1 MPNFRFTALDAAG
14 QDISGVFSAASGNE
28 ISEILKQQGLFPTSV
43 SETSEPVTG
52 ICEPD
57 EDEEYDDFDEDD
69 FDDDD
74 DDDEGEDEK
83 IPCSFTDR
91 DKITHKGFFELFEQ
105 GASLGLRF
113 SDMNEI
119 TLFEIPFSQVKSFD
133 IKGIFFKKVIFKTSD
148 GCAYTIKGNTTKV
161 FQYMMMCKFVE
172 DNQPDS

>member
-14 QDISGVFSAASGNE
+14 QDISGIISAGSGNE
-28 ISEILKQQGLFPTSV
+28 ISEILKQRGLFPTSV
-43 SETSEPVTG
+43 SETSEPATG

-57 EDEEYDDFDEDD
+57 DDYYDDDY
-69 FDDDD
+69 DDDD
-74 DDDEGEDEK
+74 EEGEDEK

-91 DKITHKGFFELFEQ
+91 DKIKHKGFFELFEQ
-105 GASLGLRF
+105 GACLGLRF

-133 IKGIFFKKVIFKTSD
+133 IKGIFFKKVMLETSD
-148 GCAYTIKGNTTKV
+148 GCTYTIKGNTTKV

>member
-14 QDISGVFSAASGNE
+14 QDISGVISAASGNE

-43 SETSEPVTG
+43 SETSDPVTG

-57 EDEEYDDFDEDD
+57 EDDEDE
-69 FDDDD
+69 DDD
-74 DDDEGEDEK
+74 DDDEGEDEQ
-83 IPCSFTDR
+83 IPCCFTDR

-113 SDMNEI
+113 SDMNAI

-148 GCAYTIKGNTTKV
+148 GCTYTIKGNTTKV

-172 DNQPDS
+172 DYQPDS

>member
-1 MPNFRFTALDAAG
+1 MPNFRFTALDASG
-14 QDISGVFSAASGNE
+14 QDISGVISADSGNE
-28 ISEILKQQGLFPTSV
+28 ISEILKQRGLFPTSV
-43 SETSEPVTG
+43 LETSEPVTG

-57 EDEEYDDFDEDD
+57 DEKNDDYDDYDEN
-69 FDDDD
+69 DDDD
-74 DDDEGEDEK
+74 EEGEDEK

-105 GASLGLRF
+105 GACLGLRF

-133 IKGIFFKKVIFKTSD
+133 IKGIFFKKVIVETND
-148 GCAYTIKGNTTKV
+148 GCTYTIKGNTTKV